1 MKHNDGSS
9 TPKRRGRP
17 PKIRKVVSNNTPMQT
32 QPATMPEPLAVSQA
46 QAVLADEQLAYTLE
60 EEQLS
65 PFSSYLRHMF
75 HHDRIEIARVA
86 KALDVSENTLYRW
99 MNGNS
104 EPRAMHL
111 KHLLEVLPEQQRD
124 LTSAINQTFP
134 GALDTLSSGLREVQ
148 KDIYRRV
155 LELLTTIVDAE
166 QRSWQIMQVLFEHIL
181 QHLDTERHG
190 LAVTYTKLM
199 PPRADG
205 IHSLV
210 EVFMRGN
217 SPWPFALEN
226 HAYLGSTTLA
236 GTAAMLE
243 RMQTWDNLSETE
255 RLQVEADEFERS
267 ACACPVERG
276 GRIAGVLIISSRQPD
291 FFINPVASQAAL
303 EYTQLLSL
311 AFSEEEFTP
320 FSQLNLVP
328 MPELK
333 WQHAEVGH
341 SYINRIILCARK
353 FGISR
358 QDAEQLVRIDME
370 TEFEALGRLRYA
382 QLHSEED
389 IPAPHLPSL
398 S

>member
-1 MKHNDGSS
+1 MNHSDGSR

-17 PKIRKVVSNNTPMQT
+17 PKIRTVESSDAPRQA
-32 QPATMPEPLAVSQA
+32 QRATVPEPLDASPRLAVPA
-46 QAVLADEQLAYTLE
+46 QHSTLIPA
-60 EEQLS
+60 S
-65 PFSSYLRHMF
+65 
-75 HHDRIEIARVA
+75 
-86 KALDVSENTLYRW
+86 
-99 MNGNS
+99 
-104 EPRAMHL
+104 
-111 KHLLEVLPEQQRD
+111 
-124 LTSAINQTFP
+124 NQTFP
-134 GALDTLSSGLREVQ
+134 GVLDALSPSLYEVQ

-181 QHLDTERHG
+181 QHLDPERHG
-190 LAVTYTKLM
+190 LAVTYAKLM

-205 IHSLV
+205 VHSLV

-243 RMQTWDNLSETE
+243 RMQTWDNLSETK
-255 RLQVEADEFERS
+255 RLQVEVDEFERS

-291 FFINPVASQAAL
+291 FFINLIASQAVL

-311 AFSEEEFTP
+311 AFREEEFVP

-341 SYINRIILCARK
+341 SYINRIIPCARK
-353 FGISR
+353 FDISR

-370 TEFEALGRLRYA
+370 AEFEALGRLRYA

-389 IPAPHLPSL
+389 ILAPHSPSL